1 MIGIPEGKARES
13 RAEEIAEELSK
24 IRDRHQDPL
33 QRIPSRIKDKKSIPR
48 HIIFKLQKNQRQK
61 LNLKG
66 ARGGEKTTSPT
77 EEQRR
82 ITTDLHQMPYKQEES
97 QVK

>member
-33 QRIPSRIKDKKSIPR
+33 QIHSEDTKQDK
-48 HIIFKLQKNQRQK
+48 RQK
-61 LNLKG
+61 VY
-66 ARGGEKTTSPT
+66 S
-77 EEQRR
+77 
-82 ITTDLHQMPYKQEES
+82 
-97 QVK
+97 